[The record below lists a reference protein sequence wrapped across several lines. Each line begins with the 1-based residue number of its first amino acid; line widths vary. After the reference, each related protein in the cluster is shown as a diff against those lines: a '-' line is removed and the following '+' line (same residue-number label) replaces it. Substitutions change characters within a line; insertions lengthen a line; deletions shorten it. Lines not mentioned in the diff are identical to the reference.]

1 MEEDILPFDG
11 PVACMNDVAHPEQ
24 DNHPV
29 SFNTYDLSQLP
40 TNKHIWHGYLI
51 RWNAESSSLGPDKM
65 PCVHFVGPLPD
76 GHWVVAVN
84 SRIEEQFKERYRE
97 DVLDKIEAGDH
108 DLRHLFTPNDKD
120 IDEHGLEVAARKTR
134 SDVLSRAV
142 EGVTAPGCFH
152 LYRYY
157 KTVIPDKADLLQVEW
172 ARLGYELQKS
182 EPEVVEKFMSLSLL
196 LAPNFVEDLNIETLT
211 LQDLKYG
218 WKNYLEKKESLAA
231 TNGVQN
237 ANEEGRER
245 SLVRGLLE
253 SAYCL
258 TCRHPRKYDL
268 ESTINDNRERLGRVL
283 HCVLEELLV

>member
-1 MEEDILPFDG
+1 MTY
-11 PVACMNDVAHPEQ
+11 CYQNDVAHPEQ
-24 DNHPV
+24 ANHPV

-97 DVLDKIEAGDH
+97 DILDKIEAGDH
-108 DLRHLFTPNDKD
+108 VLRHLFTPNDKD

-157 KTVIPDKADLLQVEW
+157 KTIIPDKADLLQVEW
-172 ARLGYELQKS
+172 ARLGYELQVS
-182 EPEVVEKFMSLSLL
+182 AWYV
-196 LAPNFVEDLNIETLT
+196 
-211 LQDLKYG
+211 
-218 WKNYLEKKESLAA
+218 ESLHCSHR
-231 TNGVQN
+231 TEVRTR
-237 ANEEGRER
+237 GRRKVYVVNPASCTKFRRR
-245 SLVRGLLE
+245 SE
-253 SAYCL
+253 
-258 TCRHPRKYDL
+258 H
-268 ESTINDNRERLGRVL
+268 
-283 HCVLEELLV
+283 